1 MGAVH
6 PETKRP
12 MHQHS
17 TPTKRLAAWEREP
30 YGRYAL
36 EQEKY
41 FLLHLASDWRRRH
54 RKVLQIECGNGLL
67 LEPFWEA
74 GFDLSASA
82 SNPDDVH
89 RTRTR
94 IGHRAELHLAHPAD
108 LPFEDKAFD
117 YVLLITAL
125 DYCPQPSQVLQEA
138 ARVCAKEILISFLNK
153 YSLYALTLARANA
166 LTSASKPVRW
176 WSWPSMKA
184 FVGRNLGS
192 RPVCAQGGIL
202 PGPYTSW
209 QSHPL
214 YRTLNNMLFP
224 NILGA
229 YAGLRLDMTADHVLT
244 PLPAWA
250 QQRPKPSTP
259 CSQRGQT
266 SASIPNNWSCSPQP
280 FTKAKPHAS
289 PRLISPQP
297 GLESSR
303 DHPHGAGCAAD
314 RT

>member
-1 MGAVH
+1 M
-6 PETKRP
+6 
-12 MHQHS
+12 QQYS

-30 YGRYAL
+30 CGRFGL
-36 EQEKY
+36 KQEKF

-67 LEPFWEA
+67 LESFWEA

-89 RTRTR
+89 KARTR
-94 IGHRAELHLAHPAD
+94 IGRRAELHLAHPAD
-108 LPFEDKAFD
+108 LPFEDKSFD

-125 DYCPQPSQVLQEA
+125 DYCPQPSHVLQEA

-153 YSLYALTLARANA
+153 HSLYALTFPRSNA
-166 LTSASKPVRW
+166 SASCSKPVRW

-192 RPVCAQGGIL
+192 RPLCAQGGIL

-209 QSHPL
+209 QSNPL
-214 YRTLNNMLFP
+214 CRTLNSMLFP
-224 NILGA
+224 NIFGA
-229 YAGLRLDMTADHVLT
+229 YAALRLDMTADHVLN

-250 QQRPKPSTP
+250 QSRPKPSTP
-259 CSQRGQT
+259 CSQRDRT
-266 SASIPNNWSCSPQP
+266 SASPSRNRACSPQS
-280 FTKAKPHAS
+280 FTQATLHVS
-289 PRLISPQP
+289 PRLRPPPSGP
-297 GLESSR
+297 ESSR
-303 DHPHGAGCAAD
+303 GHPHGADCAAD